1 MALPFF
7 AGNEHIEDEVGDGD
21 VIWCYLLR
29 NLARSR
35 PILQNQTPR
44 GVSVTQCAH
53 SPMVTDDPGATR
65 VLIFYPCCSWNYF
78 FNADDKQ
85 NHSDLSDVISQ
96 APPTPLTLSGAEFC
110 IQLLNTTLIF
120 GKACLL
126 STNTHTHSDP
136 HQQNCECRVPLGD
149 NRVTRL
155 RS

>member
-53 SPMVTDDPGATR
+53 SPMVTGDPGATR

-85 NHSDLSDVISQ
+85 NHSDVSDVISQ
-96 APPTPLTLSGAEFC
+96 PGPPPPPPLQPL
-110 IQLLNTTLIF
+110 
-120 GKACLL
+120 CLEPGFAYNPDSWESMPRL
-126 STNTHTHSDP
+126 YKHTHTFRFSP
-136 HQQNCECRVPLGD
+136 AEL
-149 NRVTRL
+149 
-155 RS
+155 